1 MKKKNNNFKIAFCG
15 ILCAINCVLLYLG
28 SILDVF
34 DYTVSALCGIIVTL
48 AIIEFGNGAGV
59 SVWLGTSAIC
69 LFILPQKFSSLLFV
83 AFCGWYPFAKKVFE
97 RRKPLISYV
106 LKFLVFNLTLFAIF
120 FITVK
125 FFALENITPLIIWGV
140 WGLSNFTFFIYDTLI
155 TRLIFLWFVKFR
167 KRFTFLK

>member
-59 SVWLGTSAIC
+59 SV
-69 LFILPQKFSSLLFV
+69 
-83 AFCGWYPFAKKVFE
+83 
-97 RRKPLISYV
+97 
-106 LKFLVFNLTLFAIF
+106 
-120 FITVK
+120 
-125 FFALENITPLIIWGV
+125 
-140 WGLSNFTFFIYDTLI
+140 
-155 TRLIFLWFVKFR
+155 
-167 KRFTFLK
+167 